1 MPIGGAMAA
10 ARCIS
15 TRATGTG
22 AGGSTVGRMNR
33 KLGPVRPPG
42 TREGLTRAQAER
54 ALRRQMEAELAQPS
68 VAERLTVA
76 EAGARLLT
84 HLEGLGRKRSTL
96 QGYESFLRVHLA
108 PFFGD
113 RPLQRIEP
121 RDVEAFIAASR
132 RSGQSVK

>member
-1 MPIGGAMAA
+1 MPHRRGYG
-10 ARCIS
+10 S
-15 TRATGTG
+15 GTLYQH
-22 AGGSTVGRMNR
+22 AGNWYGRWRIDGRRVNR
-33 KLGPVRPPG
+33 KLGAVRPPG

-54 ALRRQMEAELAQPS
+54 ALRQRMEAQFAEPS

-76 EAGARLLT
+76 EAGTRLLT

-113 RPLQRIEP
+113 RRSSASSRAMSRRSSP
-121 RDVEAFIAASR
+121 RAGAAASR
-132 RSGQSVK
+132 